1 MKVFGCVCYAHIP
14 DEKRSKLDEK
24 GERCIFMG
32 YVYSTKGYRLYNLEK
47 KKLIINRDVVFDE
60 KASWNWEEKKMQEN
74 HLTPTSVS
82 QGQPIVP
89 ATEDQGKTP
98 SSSSS

>member
-32 YVYSTKGYRLYNLEK
+32 YADSTKGYRLYNLEK
-47 KKLIINRDVVFDE
+47 KKLIINRDVVFHK
-60 KASWNWEEKKMQEN
+60 KAS
-74 HLTPTSVS
+74 
-82 QGQPIVP
+82 
-89 ATEDQGKTP
+89 
-98 SSSSS
+98 